1 VFHATVLL
9 AISFLLIAS
18 STLSTKPDSAMAFV
32 VSMEQPNTHLYHV
45 VFRCAGLKGE
55 TQDFKMPVW
64 TPGYYVIMDYP
75 KNVVNFRAEDGA
87 GHALAWEKTAKN
99 VWRVKSRGATSM
111 TVIYDVY
118 AFNLFCAESCL
129 DDSQGFITPASVFM
143 YLAGRINHPVI
154 VTIKPY
160 KDWCK
165 VSTGLD
171 PVEGRPNTFFASD
184 FDVLYDSPILVG
196 NQEVLAFNVRGI
208 PLEFVGADLGAI
220 DRAKLASDL
229 GRIVEAAA
237 NLIGEIPY
245 RRYVFISIG
254 PGGGGLEH
262 QNSTALAFDPAA
274 LDSAAGYRNF
284 LSFVCHE
291 YFHLY
296 NVKRIRP
303 LALGPF
309 DYDREDYTDMLWVSE
324 GITVY
329 YEDLLL
335 KRAGLLTR
343 DQVLDHFRTNIA
355 RYENIPG
362 HLFQSAT
369 EASFDTWIDGYARA
383 GNAANTTIS
392 YYDKGAA
399 LGMLLDL
406 AIRHESKNAK
416 SLDDAMRT
424 LYRTYYKE
432 KKRGFTDEEFRQAC
446 ERAAGGA
453 AAGATQVA
461 VGAGRSTTAESAA
474 GGSLAEVF
482 EYASTVKDIDYAK
495 YLGYAGL
502 AIDVGLRDSVGVYL
516 GANTAEREG
525 RLTITGVEWESPAA
539 RAGLSEQ
546 DEIIALDDVRV
557 GSAGAVDGA
566 GRTMAD
572 LLKVKKPGDKVKVLV
587 SRRGMVRE
595 LEVVLGKKPERS
607 FAITPMPNPTPA
619 QAAMLEG
626 WLAQ

>member
-1 VFHATVLL
+1 MKPSSRLIVFRATVLL
-9 AISFLLIAS
+9 AMSFLLIAS
-18 STLSTKPDSAMAFV
+18 STLGAKPEGTMAFV

-45 VFRCAGLKGE
+45 AFRCDGLKGE

-75 KNVVNFRAEDGA
+75 KNVLNFRAEDGA
-87 GHALAWEKTAKN
+87 SRALTWEKTAKN
-99 VWRVKSRGATSM
+99 IWRVNSRGATSV
-111 TVIYDVY
+111 TVSYDVY

-143 YLAGRINHPVI
+143 NLAGRINHPVT

-160 KDWCK
+160 KDWSK

-171 PVEGRPNTFFASD
+171 PVEGRPDTFFAPD

-208 PLEFVGADLGAI
+208 PHEFVGADLGAI
-220 DRAKLASDL
+220 DRVKLVSDL

-237 NLIGEIPY
+237 DLIGEIPY
-245 RRYVFISIG
+245 RRYVFIAIG

-274 LDSAAGYRNF
+274 LDSAAGYRTF

-362 HLFQSAT
+362 HLFQSAA

-399 LGMLLDL
+399 LGLLLDL
-406 AIRHESKNAK
+406 AIRHESRNAR
-416 SLDDAMRT
+416 SLDDVMRT

-446 ERAAGGA
+446 EEAAGGGK
-453 AAGATQVA
+453 AGAA
-461 VGAGRSTTAESAA
+461 
-474 GGSLAEVF
+474 LAEVF
-482 EYASTVKDIDYAK
+482 EYAVTVRDIDYPK

-502 AIDVGLRDSVGVYL
+502 VINMGLSDST
-516 GANTAEREG
+516 GAYFGAATAEREG
-525 RLTITGVEWESPAA
+525 RLMVTGVEWESPAA
-539 RAGLSEQ
+539 QAGLSEG
-546 DEIIALDDVRV
+546 DEIVALDGVRV
-557 GSAGAVDGA
+557 GSAGAVDGP
-566 GRTMAD
+566 GRTMGD
-572 LLKVKKPGDKVKVLV
+572 LLKGKKPGYRVKVMI
-587 SRRGMVRE
+587 SRRGTIHE
-595 LEVVLGKKPERS
+595 FEVILGRKPERS
-607 FAITPMPNPTPA
+607 FAITPRPA
-619 QAAMLEG
+619 AAPLQAAILRD
-626 WLAQ
+626 WLRE

>member
-1 VFHATVLL
+1 MKIYSQQIIFRTIVFVAALCFFAATS
-9 AISFLLIAS
+9 AFAA
-18 STLSTKPDSAMAFV
+18 KPDGTMAFV

-45 VFRCAGLKGE
+45 VFHCDGLKGE
-55 TQDFKMPVW
+55 TQEFKMPVW

-75 KNVVNFRAEDGA
+75 KNVVNFGAEDGA
-87 GHALAWEKTAKN
+87 NHALAWEKTAKN
-99 VWRVKSRGATSM
+99 IWRVKSGEATSV
-111 TVIYDVY
+111 TVSYDVY

-143 YLAGRINHPVI
+143 HVAGRINYPVT
-154 VTIKPY
+154 VTVVPY
-160 KDWCK
+160 KDWSK

-171 PVEGRPNTFFASD
+171 PVEGRPNTFFAPD

-208 PLEFVGADLGAI
+208 PHEFVGVDLSAI
-220 DRAKLASDL
+220 DRVKLVSDL

-237 NLIGEIPY
+237 DLIGEIPY

-254 PGGGGLEH
+254 PGHGGLEH
-262 QNSTALAFDPAA
+262 QNSTAFGFDAAA
-274 LDSAAGYRNF
+274 LDSTAGYRNF
-284 LSFVCHE
+284 LSFICHE

-309 DYDREDYTDMLWVSE
+309 DYDRENYTHMLWVSE
-324 GITVY
+324 GISVY

-343 DQVLDHFRTNIA
+343 DQLLDCFRANIA
-355 RYENIPG
+355 KYENIPG

-369 EASFDTWIDGYARA
+369 EASFDTWIHRYGRD

-392 YYDKGAA
+392 YYDKGAG

-406 AIRHESKNAK
+406 KIRHESENRR
-416 SLDDAMRT
+416 SLDDVMRT

-446 ERAAGGA
+446 EGAAGGS
-453 AAGATQVA
+453 AAGATR
-461 VGAGRSTTAESAA
+461 GTARA

-482 EYASTVKDIDYAK
+482 EYASSVKDIDYPK

-502 AIDVGLRDSVGVYL
+502 AIDVGLSDSVGAYF
-516 GANTAEREG
+516 GAASAEREG
-525 RLTITGVEWESPAA
+525 RLVVTGVQWGSAAA
-539 RAGLSEQ
+539 RAGLSEA
-546 DEIIALDDVRV
+546 DEIVALDGVRV
-557 GSAGAVDGA
+557 GGTGDTDGA
-566 GRTMAD
+566 GRSAAE
-572 LLKVKKPGDKVKVLV
+572 LIKGKKPGDKVKVLV
-587 SRRGMVRE
+587 SRRGTVRE

-607 FAITPMPNPTPA
+607 FAITSMPDPA
-619 QAAMLEG
+619 PLQAAILKD
-626 WLAQ
+626 WLGE

>member
-1 VFHATVLL
+1 
-9 AISFLLIAS
+9 
-18 STLSTKPDSAMAFV
+18 
-32 VSMEQPNTHLYHV
+32 
-45 VFRCAGLKGE
+45 
-55 TQDFKMPVW
+55 MPVW

-75 KNVVNFRAEDGA
+75 KNVLDFRAEDGA
-87 GHALAWEKTAKN
+87 GHALAWEKTSKN
-99 VWRVKSRGATSM
+99 IWRVKSGRATSV
-111 TVIYDVY
+111 TVSYDVY

-129 DDSQGFITPASVFM
+129 DDSQGFITPTSVFM
-143 YLAGRINHPVI
+143 YLAGRINHPVT

-160 KDWCK
+160 KAWSK

-171 PVEGRPNTFFASD
+171 PVEGRPNTFFAPD

-208 PLEFVGADLGAI
+208 PHEFVGADLGAI

-237 NLIGEIPY
+237 DLIGEIPY

-254 PGGGGLEH
+254 PGHGGLEH
-262 QNSTALAFDPAA
+262 QNSTALAFDAAA
-274 LDSAAGYRNF
+274 LDSAAGYRDF

-309 DYDREDYTDMLWVSE
+309 DYDREDYTHMLWVSE

-369 EASFDTWIDGYARA
+369 EASFDTWIHRYGRD

-406 AIRHESKNAK
+406 KIRHESENRK
-416 SLDDAMRT
+416 SLDDVMRT

-432 KKRGFTDEEFRQAC
+432 KKRGFTGEEFREAC
-446 ERAAGGA
+446 
-453 AAGATQVA
+453 
-461 VGAGRSTTAESAA
+461 ESAA

-482 EYASTVKDIDYAK
+482 EYASTVEDIDYPK

-502 AIDVGLRDSVGVYL
+502 AIDVGLKDSVGVYL
-516 GANTAEREG
+516 GVTTVEREG
-525 RLTITGVEWESPAA
+525 RLTVTGVEWESPAA

-546 DEIIALDDVRV
+546 DEIIALEGVRV
-557 GSAGAVDGA
+557 GGAGAVEGA
-566 GRTMAD
+566 GKPMAE
-572 LLKVKKPGDKVKVLV
+572 LLKGKRPGDKIKILI
-587 SRRGMVRE
+587 SRRGAIRE
-595 LEVVLGKKPERS
+595 LEVVLGTKTERR
-607 FAITPMPNPTPA
+607 FAITPIANPTPL
-619 QAAMLEG
+619 QAAILKD
-626 WLAQ
+626 WLGE